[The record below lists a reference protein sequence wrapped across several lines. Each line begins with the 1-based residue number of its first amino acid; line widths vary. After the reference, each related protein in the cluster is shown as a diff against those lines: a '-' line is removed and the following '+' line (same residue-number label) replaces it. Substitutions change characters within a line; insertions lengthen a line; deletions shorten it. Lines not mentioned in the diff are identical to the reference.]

1 MDRFLQYFFLGLS
14 NGAIYA
20 SLALA
25 LVILIQTMRS
35 PNLAQGEMA
44 TFTTFVAWYLMEKG
58 IPYWGAVCMT
68 LLFAFA
74 FGAFLNRVF
83 YRPVEHGSPTS
94 QLIVLIGLFLAI
106 NGLSG
111 WMFGYDTQAFPQP
124 FKNGAAFENFKY
136 ITTNQLFVLVV
147 ILSLI
152 GLLTAFYRYTKL
164 GLALRALSQNPDASK
179 LVGINVS
186 LLLMLNWSVS
196 AVMGAIAG
204 ILVAPAVFLDSNM
217 MAGVLIYA
225 FAGCILGGL
234 FSPLGA
240 VLGSFLIAMINA
252 MLFDYLGLF
261 DRNIQLAVT
270 FLIIV
275 VILLVRPQ
283 GLLTKKVVHR
293 M

>member
-44 TFTTFVAWYLMEKG
+44 TFTTFIAWYLMEKG
-58 IPYWGAVCMT
+58 IPYWGAVSLT
-68 LLFAFA
+68 LIFAFA
-74 FGAFLNRVF
+74 FGAFLHRVF
-83 YRPVEHGSPTS
+83 YRRVEQGAPLS

-111 WMFGYDTQAFPQP
+111 WLFGYDTQAFPQP
-124 FKNGAAFENFKY
+124 FKSGAAFENFKY
-136 ITTNQLFVLVV
+136 ITTNQLFSLIV
-147 ILSLI
+147 ILSFI
-152 GLLTAFYRYTKL
+152 AILTAFYRYTKI

-179 LVGINVS
+179 LIGINVS
-186 LLLMLNWSVS
+186 LLLMLNWGVS
-196 AVMGAIAG
+196 AIMGAIAG
-204 ILVAPAVFLDSNM
+204 IMVAPAIFLDSSM
-217 MAGVLIYA
+217 MTGVLIYA

-252 MLFDYLGLF
+252 MLFDYLGFF
-261 DRNIQLAVT
+261 DRNIQLAIT

-275 VILLVRPQ
+275 IILLVRPQ
-283 GLLTKKVVHR
+283 GLLTKKIAHR

>member
-124 FKNGAAFENFKY
+124 FKN
-136 ITTNQLFVLVV
+136 
-147 ILSLI
+147 
-152 GLLTAFYRYTKL
+152 
-164 GLALRALSQNPDASK
+164 PDASK

-196 AVMGAIAG
+196 AVMGSIAG

>member
-1 MDRFLQYFFLGLS
+1 
-14 NGAIYA
+14 
-20 SLALA
+20 
-25 LVILIQTMRS
+25 
-35 PNLAQGEMA
+35 
-44 TFTTFVAWYLMEKG
+44 
-58 IPYWGAVCMT
+58 
-68 LLFAFA
+68 
-74 FGAFLNRVF
+74 
-83 YRPVEHGSPTS
+83 
-94 QLIVLIGLFLAI
+94 
-106 NGLSG
+106 
-111 WMFGYDTQAFPQP
+111 
-124 FKNGAAFENFKY
+124 
-136 ITTNQLFVLVV
+136 VV

-196 AVMGAIAG
+196 AVMGSIAG